1 MGEEI
6 RAPSPAWVEEAPV
19 EARAPE
25 GAPDL
30 RKRPMAASAMVGR
43 STLGEETQ
51 AGSDDEVEEI

>member
-1 MGEEI
+1 M
-6 RAPSPAWVEEAPV
+6 EEAPV